1 MSVLIENLYKLHTTP
16 MGVERIKR
24 NLSIDTDPV
33 QWCMN
38 AILCP
43 DAVIERKGKNYYI
56 KAKSAVITVNAYSF
70 TIITAH
76 RKEQL

>member
-1 MSVLIENLYKLHTTP
+1 MLTRIDELHTTP
-16 MGVERIKR
+16 MGVERIKK

-33 QWCMN
+33 QWCRN

-56 KAKSAVITVNAYSF
+56 KAKGAVITVNAYSF

-76 RKEQL
+76 RIKENL

>member
-1 MSVLIENLYKLHTTP
+1 MLTRIDELHTTP
-16 MGVERIKR
+16 MGIERIKK

-33 QWCMN
+33 QWCRN

-56 KAKSAVITVNAYSF
+56 KAKGAVITVNAYSF

-76 RKEQL
+76 RIKENL

>member
-1 MSVLIENLYKLHTTP
+1 MLTRIDELHTTP
-16 MGVERIKR
+16 MGVKRIKK

-33 QWCMN
+33 QWCRT

-56 KAKSAVITVNAYSF
+56 KAKGAVITVNAYSF

>member
-1 MSVLIENLYKLHTTP
+1 MLTRIDELHTTP
-16 MGVERIKR
+16 MGIDRIKR

-33 QWCMN
+33 QWCR
-38 AILCP
+38 AAVLCP

-56 KAKSAVITVNAYSF
+56 KAKGAVITVNAHSL

-76 RKEQL
+76 RIKEIL

>member
-1 MSVLIENLYKLHTTP
+1 MLTRIDELHTTP

-24 NLSIDTDPV
+24 NLYIDTDPV
-33 QWCMN
+33 QWCRT

-56 KAKSAVITVNAYSF
+56 KAKGAVITVNAYSF

-76 RKEQL
+76 RIKENL